1 MKEVPL
7 NQDKAQQ
14 LFLTADYSYSP
25 IFLVID
31 TILRW
36 FFFFQFLQNGNL
48 GTLLF
53 SQGFILFVEIIF
65 RVQYDSELR
74 SQLKKKLPHEIFD
87 HVKKIRIT
95 IQDGSFSN
103 VLLITWIG
111 WGIFWLIFIIS
122 YRQSYTFGTIISAIV
137 LSFCFSIIGFIP
149 LLLTSHSSDDFPNY
163 VQLYVKDEKNSEKE
177 INVTSQYPNF
187 SNSHRS
193 IKREVVPK
201 NFIDHSEIAITRII
215 IFLAGLSA
223 IALWCVCGL
232 VMWIPILIWSW
243 TSWFKEFMASW
254 LNNTQMQENTT
265 LKVAYDIKLYTEG
278 FHRIN
283 SMMNGTTLHEPAY
296 SSESS
301 QAEIF
306 ILKLLLTIFFWVI
319 VVLSICFL

>member
-1 MKEVPL
+1 
-7 NQDKAQQ
+7 
-14 LFLTADYSYSP
+14 
-25 IFLVID
+25 
-31 TILRW
+31 
-36 FFFFQFLQNGNL
+36 
-48 GTLLF
+48 
-53 SQGFILFVEIIF
+53 
-65 RVQYDSELR
+65 
-74 SQLKKKLPHEIFD
+74 
-87 HVKKIRIT
+87 
-95 IQDGSFSN
+95 
-103 VLLITWIG
+103 
-111 WGIFWLIFIIS
+111 
-122 YRQSYTFGTIISAIV
+122 
-137 LSFCFSIIGFIP
+137 
-149 LLLTSHSSDDFPNY
+149 
-163 VQLYVKDEKNSEKE
+163 
-177 INVTSQYPNF
+177 
-187 SNSHRS
+187 
-193 IKREVVPK
+193 
-201 NFIDHSEIAITRII
+201 
-215 IFLAGLSA
+215 FLAGLSA